1 MVPLKIGIVCYPSV
15 GGSGIVATELGKDLA
30 LRGHEIHFICSDV
43 PFRLREFHENI
54 FYHGVETP
62 LYPLFTEAPYFLS
75 LSSKIAEVA
84 RLEGLD
90 IVHAH
95 YAIPHATSAYLAR
108 MMLGGGKPRIV
119 TTLHGTDITLL
130 GSEPSFAEIIAFSI
144 NASDGV
150 TAVSESLKRDTYRA
164 LPVKAE
170 ISTIPNFLDCE
181 FHRRV
186 SAERIRERFA
196 RPWEKVI
203 IHMSN
208 FRAVKRVDTVI
219 KVFAR
224 IAAEVPAQLLMI
236 GDGPERSRAQQL
248 AASLG
253 LCDRVHFLGNQESV
267 IELLSTGDLFL
278 LPSTIESFG
287 LAALEAM
294 ACEVPVVA
302 SKIGGLPE
310 VVVEGI
316 TGYLLPPED
325 VDGMAGAGVRI
336 LSDGNLHAQMA
347 GAARARVLGNFCAAR
362 IVPMYE
368 AYYRKVLEK

>member
-219 KVFAR
+219 KVFAG

-362 IVPMYE
+362 IVPRYE

>member
-1 MVPLKIGIVCYPSV
+1 MVPLKIGIVCYPTV
-15 GGSGIVATELGKDLA
+15 GGSGIVATELGKHLA

-43 PFRLREFHENI
+43 PFRLKEFHENI

-75 LSSKIAEVA
+75 HTNKVAEVA

-90 IVHAH
+90 IIHAH
-95 YAIPHATSAYLAR
+95 YAIPHATSAYLAK
-108 MMLGGGKPRIV
+108 MMLGGDKPRIV

-130 GSEPSFAEIIAFSI
+130 GSEPSFADIIAFSI
-144 NASDGV
+144 NFSDGV
-150 TAVSESLKRDTYRA
+150 TAVSESLRRDTYRA

-181 FHRRV
+181 IHRRV
-186 SAERIRERFA
+186 PAAGIRERFA
-196 RPWEKVI
+196 RPQEKVV

-208 FRAVKRVDTVI
+208 FRAVKRVDTVVR
-219 KVFAR
+219 VFAR

-248 AASLG
+248 VASLG
-253 LCDRVHFLGNQESV
+253 LCGRVHFLGNQESV

-302 SKIGGLPE
+302 SNIGGLPE
-310 VVVEGI
+310 VIVEGA
-316 TGYLLPPED
+316 TGHLLPPD
-325 VDGMAGAGVRI
+325 DADGMAAAGIRV
-336 LSDGNLHAQMA
+336 LSDGDLHAQMA
-347 GAARARVLGNFCAAR
+347 GAARARVLGSFCADK

>member
-1 MVPLKIGIVCYPSV
+1 MKIGIVCYPSV